1 MPGATILVIG
11 TTGQLATALAE
22 QAGSR
27 DLVCLGRPE
36 VDFAAPASLAAA
48 LARVQPSLV
57 INAAA
62 YTAVDKAET
71 DAAAAEQANA
81 TGPAEL
87 ARLCALAD
95 IPLIHVSTD
104 YVFDVSKG
112 APYLETDP
120 ANPIGV
126 YGASKRAGEVAVL
139 AACPKALVLR
149 TSWIYAPYGKNFV
162 LTMLNA
168 AVRLPQLRVVADQ
181 IGCPTSAPDLA
192 TAILAIADR
201 LLTGWQAEYAGLYHA
216 AGTGWTSWHGL
227 AEFAIAEAAR
237 HGRPQPEIAAIATAD
252 WPTPVRRPA
261 DSRLDCSRLQRV
273 FGVTLPHWQDA
284 VRRTVDRVMADAR
297 RAAC

>member
-1 MPGATILVIG
+1 MSAPAILVIG
-11 TTGQLATALAE
+11 NTGQLATALAE
-22 QAGSR
+22 QAGDR
-27 DLVCLGRPE
+27 NLICLGRPE
-36 VDFAAPASLAAA
+36 VDFAQPVSLAAA
-48 LARVQPSLV
+48 MARVRPRLV

-71 DAAAAEQANA
+71 DAEAAQQANA

-104 YVFDVSKG
+104 YVFDGSKG

-149 TSWIYAPYGKNFV
+149 TSWVYGPYGKNFV

-168 AVRLPQLRVVADQ
+168 AARLPQLRVVADQ

-192 TAILAIADR
+192 TAILAVVDR
-201 LLTGWQAEYAGLYHA
+201 VLAGWQADYAGLYHA

-227 AEFAIAEAAR
+227 AEFAVAEAAR
-237 HGRPQPEIAAIATAD
+237 HGRPQPPIAALATAD

-261 DSRLDCSRLQRV
+261 DSRLDCSRLQHV

-284 VRRTVDRVMADAR
+284 VRRTVARVMEDAR
-297 RAAC
+297 QQAC